1 MTGFVNGGMRLIT
14 SSNNHQANLISERAI
29 ISIAG
34 NGAKSLLTF
43 ITGMLLAI
51 GLGPEDYGVFA
62 FLLGSFTALRALLD
76 MGTSAAFFSFIS
88 KRRRSRNFVFYY
100 LFWLFLQ
107 FVISLLF
114 IILFAPDA
122 WIERIWEGE
131 SKHRIIIAFVT
142 VFMQLQVWQLIAQIG
157 ESQRHTG
164 RVQMMNV
171 GIAVVHSILIAGII
185 LLDKLTIELVLYFII
200 LEFSIASIIAYIVL
214 PAKFTNEAD
223 SAKDIFQEYKKF
235 CLPMIPYVWL
245 GVIMGFADLWLL
257 QHYGGKIEQAY
268 YSVAA
273 QFGAI
278 SLLATTSI
286 LRVLWKEVAEAN
298 EKGDK
303 RKVQFLFNRATRI
316 LFLVGILISGFL
328 IPWAG
333 EVINQTLGEAY
344 VGGTL
349 VMALM
354 LLFPVHQSLGQI
366 NGTMFLALELTKP
379 YVMIGMVNM
388 IIQIIAVYFLLAP
401 REALVPGL
409 GLASTGLA
417 LKMVV
422 LQFISV
428 NVMMWWLARIQGW
441 KYSIGYQILG
451 MAIFITMGYVIY
463 YLVDTT
469 FSESLNIIVRGLLAF
484 VGYAFFAGFLI
495 YNIPSLT
502 GLSRTELIK
511 CISRTSVFI
520 KKFNFLHKGNKS

>member
-1 MTGFVNGGMRLIT
+1 
-14 SSNNHQANLISERAI
+14 NNHQANLISERAI

-257 QHYGGKIEQAY
+257 QH
-268 YSVAA
+268 
-273 QFGAI
+273 
-278 SLLATTSI
+278 
-286 LRVLWKEVAEAN
+286 
-298 EKGDK
+298 
-303 RKVQFLFNRATRI
+303 
-316 LFLVGILISGFL
+316 
-328 IPWAG
+328 
-333 EVINQTLGEAY
+333 
-344 VGGTL
+344 
-349 VMALM
+349 
-354 LLFPVHQSLGQI
+354 
-366 NGTMFLALELTKP
+366 
-379 YVMIGMVNM
+379 
-388 IIQIIAVYFLLAP
+388 
-401 REALVPGL
+401 
-409 GLASTGLA
+409 
-417 LKMVV
+417 
-422 LQFISV
+422 
-428 NVMMWWLARIQGW
+428 
-441 KYSIGYQILG
+441 
-451 MAIFITMGYVIY
+451 
-463 YLVDTT
+463 
-469 FSESLNIIVRGLLAF
+469 
-484 VGYAFFAGFLI
+484 
-495 YNIPSLT
+495 
-502 GLSRTELIK
+502 
-511 CISRTSVFI
+511 
-520 KKFNFLHKGNKS
+520 